1 MSTAGTGAART
12 KAGRTHVV
20 QLPDTLCLTALTV
33 ATVISLCRVFADWDY
48 LGDML
53 LVALGTHAVAALLR
67 VAKAHVLIA
76 MPALMLTIIELMSIV
91 YYADTLNGPLPGS
104 RTFALMRVDLRLVI
118 DQFPTAVA
126 PVPSVGSYT
135 VAAAAA
141 IAICAALADTFA
153 FRAMGRIEA
162 IVPAGVVFVFTAA
175 LGVDRHRVS
184 VAALWIGVALLTVA
198 VLRFRHTGDGAA
210 WMGARRLGLAAAL
223 PAIVATFG
231 HTAVVAATVAPRLP
245 GAGEKALVDTRNRA
259 GSVTEVLSPLVD
271 IGAQLRNRGNLELF
285 TVASSDGAHYWRMF
299 ASPQYDNGQWTPA
312 EEDLDEMGDRT
323 AEVLLPGPSTLQTI
337 SILGLRGHY
346 VPAAYRAVSA
356 SPDDVLWT
364 ETTQM
369 VFLPDVS
376 LAKGDRIAIQSIV
389 PRPSLELLR
398 SATANDA
405 PAHSLDLPGGLP
417 GIAREQA
424 LAATAGATTP
434 FEKALALQNWFRDN
448 FTYDVDVQLGNSA
461 DAIEAF
467 LRGRSGFCQ
476 QFAGTFAVMARY
488 LGLPT
493 RLAVGFTPG
502 ELGSDGL
509 FHVYGRNAHAW
520 PEVWFDG
527 IGWVAFEP
535 TPGRGSPDAVDYT
548 GLDPAQATGGNT
560 GGDNAPP
567 PAPAPV
573 PQQNGGDPEAATTL
587 PGGGGPGGEGGTTTV
602 AAVSA
607 AGGSPGPGSG
617 VAWVVAGLIAALL
630 VWMVAAPRV
639 MRLLAHRHDHSQRD
653 RVISAWQRTLATL
666 SFAGAPPVAGA
677 TPLEYADQAER
688 STGVD
693 HRALRELAVHVT
705 RAVYSPRDIDEQ
717 AATRCEL
724 LSGEIDAICRN
735 RTPTSVRLKALVD
748 PRLMRRR
755 FAG

>member
-1 MSTAGTGAART
+1 MSTAGTGARSP
-12 KAGRTHVV
+12 AGRMRAV
-20 QLPDTLCLTALTV
+20 QLPATLCVAALTA
-33 ATVISLCRVFADWDY
+33 ATVISMCRVFADWGY

-53 LVALGTHAVAALLR
+53 LVALGTHVVAALLR
-67 VAKAHVLIA
+67 VAKAHVIIA
-76 MPALMLTIIELMSIV
+76 MPALMLTIIELMAVV

-126 PVPSVGSYT
+126 PVPSVGSYA
-135 VAAAAA
+135 VVAAAA

-162 IVPAGVVFVFTAA
+162 IVPTGVVFLFTAA
-175 LGVDRHRVS
+175 LGVDRQRVTVS
-184 VAALWIGVALLTVA
+184 ALWIGVAMLTVA
-198 VLRFRHTGDGAA
+198 VLRFRHTVDEAA

-231 HTAVVAATVAPRLP
+231 LTAVVAAAVAPRLP

-259 GSVTEVLSPLVD
+259 GSVTGVLSPLVD

-285 TVASSDGAHYWRMF
+285 TVASSDGPHYWRMF
-299 ASPQYDNGQWTPA
+299 ASSQYDNGKWTPA
-312 EEDLDEMGDRT
+312 DEDLDEMGDRT

-337 SILGLRGHY
+337 TILGLRGHY
-346 VPAAYRAVSA
+346 VPAAYRAVSV

-364 ETTQM
+364 EATQM

-376 LAKGDRIAIQSIV
+376 LAKGDRIAIASIV
-389 PRPSLELLR
+389 PHPSLDLLR
-398 SATANDA
+398 SATVNNA

-417 GIAREQA
+417 GIASEQA
-424 LAATAGATTP
+424 LAATAGATNP
-434 FEKALALQNWFRDN
+434 FDKALALQNWFRDN
-448 FTYDVDVQLGNSA
+448 FIYDVDVQLGNSA

-493 RLAVGFTPG
+493 RLAVGYTPG

-535 TPGRGSPDAVDYT
+535 TPGRGSPDSVGYT
-548 GLDPAQATGGNT
+548 GLDPDQASGNDGG
-560 GGDNAPP
+560 GSAPP
-567 PAPAPV
+567 PSPASV
-573 PQQNGGDPEAATTL
+573 PLQNGGDPEASTTV
-587 PGGGGPGGEGGTTTV
+587 PGGGRPGGEGGGTTV
-602 AAVSA
+602 AVVSA
-607 AGGSPGPGSG
+607 TGGRPGPGSG
-617 VAWVVAGLIAALL
+617 VGWVVAGLIAALL

-639 MRLLAHRHDHSQRD
+639 MRSLVHRHDRSQRD
-653 RVISAWQRTLATL
+653 RVISAWQRTLAAL

-688 STGVD
+688 ATGVD

-717 AATRCEL
+717 AAARCEL
-724 LSGEIDAICRN
+724 LSGEIDGLCRD